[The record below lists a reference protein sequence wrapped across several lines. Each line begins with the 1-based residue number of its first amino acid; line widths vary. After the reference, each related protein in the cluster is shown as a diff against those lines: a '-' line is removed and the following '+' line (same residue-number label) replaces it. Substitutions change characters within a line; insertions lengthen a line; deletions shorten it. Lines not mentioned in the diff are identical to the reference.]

1 MVVGVLLFFLYMY
14 YYMDHLHFHVLNAY
28 ANVGVSHAQH
38 HVAHKYLN
46 GEKTFVISFF
56 LNGGGIF
63 VFDVGEWGGNTW
75 SEGPAS
81 NILLPVSCST
91 AS

>member
-28 ANVGVSHAQH
+28 ASVGVSHAQH

-56 LNGGGIF
+56 FPQGWERVVDVTFEIL
-63 VFDVGEWGGNTW
+63 VFCY
-75 SEGPAS
+75 
-81 NILLPVSCST
+81 I
-91 AS
+91 

>member
-1 MVVGVLLFFLYMY
+1 MGNFLVQFRVTFNAEGTSNLTMNLSALQVCVVVGVLLFFLYMY

-46 GEKTFVISFF
+46 GENHKIEF
-56 LNGGGIF
+56 
-63 VFDVGEWGGNTW
+63 
-75 SEGPAS
+75 AQ
-81 NILLPVSCST
+81 
-91 AS
+91 

>member
-1 MVVGVLLFFLYMY
+1 MVVGVLLFFVYMY

-46 GEKTFVISFF
+46 GEKPFGLCLQHVLKPKTMK
-56 LNGGGIF
+56 
-63 VFDVGEWGGNTW
+63 
-75 SEGPAS
+75 
-81 NILLPVSCST
+81 
-91 AS
+91 

>member
-14 YYMDHLHFHVLNAY
+14 YCMDHLHFHVLNAY

-46 GEKTFVISFF
+46 GEKTIK
-56 LNGGGIF
+56 LGY
-63 VFDVGEWGGNTW
+63 
-75 SEGPAS
+75 
-81 NILLPVSCST
+81 LLFCQHWERIVETFEIPVLFCYM
-91 AS
+91 